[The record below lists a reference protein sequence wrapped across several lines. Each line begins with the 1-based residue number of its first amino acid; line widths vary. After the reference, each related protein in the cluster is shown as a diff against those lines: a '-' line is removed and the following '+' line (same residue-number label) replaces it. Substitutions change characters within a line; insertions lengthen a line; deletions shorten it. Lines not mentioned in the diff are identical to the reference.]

1 MYFYRFRIYFQVNH
15 MRFMSYLTNVTY
27 VMHVII
33 EKLMYT
39 NFITSTYN
47 ILYYIY
53 K

>member
-1 MYFYRFRIYFQVNH
+1 MYFYRFRIYFQLNN

-27 VMHVII
+27 VVHVSI

-39 NFITSTYN
+39 NFITCACN

-53 K
+53 N